1 MLLIIFLAS
10 SEFSLLL
17 PAGEYPAPIFIE
29 WNVKVTSEGYQKLQL
44 LVPMTL
50 CYSIHYFCLKYILL
64 CAALRSLKKPKVA
77 ITMIVTWDSQVWS
90 IILSPWSLD
99 VDCIPWD
106 LLVPNLTPQSFC
118 HHVNSNVKY
127 LPSPSGMCINSD
139 MSSQATNTPHI

>member
-77 ITMIVTWDSQVWS
+77 ITMIVTWDSQV
-90 IILSPWSLD
+90 
-99 VDCIPWD
+99 
-106 LLVPNLTPQSFC
+106 
-118 HHVNSNVKY
+118 
-127 LPSPSGMCINSD
+127 
-139 MSSQATNTPHI
+139 

>member
-1 MLLIIFLAS
+1 
-10 SEFSLLL
+10 
-17 PAGEYPAPIFIE
+17 
-29 WNVKVTSEGYQKLQL
+29 
-44 LVPMTL
+44 
-50 CYSIHYFCLKYILL
+50 LL
-64 CAALRSLKKPKVA
+64 CAALRSLKRPRAA

-90 IILSPWSLD
+90 IVLSPWSWD